1 VTAAAAMAAGA
12 RNLLVDCG
20 EFEAGDE
27 VLIVHED
34 PALGWYDLA
43 APMAVAFEARRLGL
57 RARLLQVGGPGNGR
71 QAALE
76 IADHA
81 NVVFFARIGDQDRF
95 AEAVAGRTV
104 VMSYARDGRAL
115 GSAYGQTSHKAML
128 ALKAAVDEVLLGAD
142 RIDIACP
149 LGTRVSG
156 TLAPQHRH
164 AEADVSVRRFPMGVP
179 QPVAAD
185 RFSGRVALGR
195 WLTPTGSRVYAP
207 ASVELEA
214 PVFARIDAGRIVE
227 FEGDA
232 AVVAKVRA
240 HYDHV
245 AGLFGI
251 DRDAVHS
258 WHAGI
263 HPASDYPHPPEA
275 DPDRWSNSVFTSP
288 RWLHFHTC
296 GAYAPGEICWMVG
309 EPKVEV
315 DGKALWREGRLWLDR
330 PGVE

>member
-1 VTAAAAMAAGA
+1 MSPAEAMAAGA

-20 EFEAGDE
+20 GFDAGDE
-27 VLIVHED
+27 ILIVHED

-43 APMAVAFEARRLGL
+43 APMAVAFEARRLGM
-57 RARLLQVGGPGNGR
+57 RAHLATVRGPDNDRRGIR
-71 QAALE
+71 E

-95 AEAVAGRTV
+95 AEPVPGRTV
-104 VMSYARDGRAL
+104 VMSYARDGRTL
-115 GSAYGQTSHKAML
+115 GSAYGRTPHGAMV
-128 ALKAAVDEVLLGAD
+128 ALKEAVDEVLLGAA
-142 RIDIACP
+142 RITIACP
-149 LGTRVSG
+149 HGTSVAGS
-156 TLAPQHRH
+156 LAPGHRTRN
-164 AEADVSVRRFPMGVP
+164 ADVSVRRFPLGVP

-185 RFSGRVALGR
+185 GFSGRVALSR
-195 WLTPTGSRVYAP
+195 YLTPTGSRVYAP
-207 ASVELEA
+207 AVLPLEA
-214 PVFARIDAGRIVE
+214 PVFAQVEAGRIAG
-227 FEGDA
+227 FEGDPI
-232 AVVAKVRA
+232 VVAKIRA

-258 WHAGI
+258 WHAGL
-263 HPASDYPHPPEA
+263 HPASDYPDPPEA

-309 EPKVEV
+309 EPTVEV
-315 DGKALWREGRLWLDR
+315 DGVALWREGRLLVGL